1 MAGFGKWVGGA
12 IGWALGGPIGGILG
26 YQVGKFFTSGIQIDE
41 EGSRGAYQGHG
52 ATRGGDFAM
61 ALVVL
66 SAAVMNADGK
76 VLKSELEFVKKFFKL
91 NFGDDMAD
99 QLLLLLREALKQN
112 VDVRGVAAQIRT
124 NMDHPKR
131 LLLLLREA
139 LKQNVDVR
147 GVASQI
153 RTNMDH
159 PKRLLL
165 LQYLYGIAK
174 SDGNVDKSEIDLIRT
189 IARHLGISAKDI
201 TSIEEPFNTGSANPY
216 KVLEISKDCSN
227 SEVKKAY
234 RKLAIKFHPDKI
246 GDLGEGPKK
255 QAKERFLQVQSAYE
269 EIKKTRGFK

>member
-26 YQVGKFFTSGIQIDE
+26 YQVGKFFTSGIQVNEQGDR
-41 EGSRGAYQGHG
+41 GSSQGRG

-76 VLKSELEFVKKFFKL
+76 VLKSELEFVKKFLKL
-91 NFGDDMAD
+91 NFGDDMSD

-112 VDVRGVAAQIRT
+112 VDVRGVA
-124 NMDHPKR
+124 M
-131 LLLLLREA
+131 
-139 LKQNVDVR
+139 
-147 GVASQI
+147 QI

-174 SDGNVDKSEIDLIRT
+174 ADGNVDKTEIDLIRT

-216 KVLEISKDCSN
+216 KVLEITKNATDTD
-227 SEVKKAY
+227 VKKAY

-269 EIKKTRGFK
+269 EIKKARGFK

>member
-26 YQVGKFFTSGIQIDE
+26 YQVGKFFTSGIQVNEHGDR
-41 EGSRGAYQGHG
+41 GSSQGRG

-76 VLKSELEFVKKFFKL
+76 VLKSELEFVKKFLKL
-91 NFGDDMAD
+91 NFGDDMSD

-112 VDVRGVAAQIRT
+112 VDVRGVA
-124 NMDHPKR
+124 M
-131 LLLLLREA
+131 
-139 LKQNVDVR
+139 
-147 GVASQI
+147 QI

-174 SDGNVDKSEIDLIRT
+174 ADGNVDKTEIDLIRT

-216 KVLEISKDCSN
+216 KVLEITKNATDTD
-227 SEVKKAY
+227 VKKAY

-269 EIKKTRGFK
+269 EIKKARGFK

>member
-1 MAGFGKWVGGA
+1 
-12 IGWALGGPIGGILG
+12 
-26 YQVGKFFTSGIQIDE
+26 
-41 EGSRGAYQGHG
+41 
-52 ATRGGDFAM
+52 
-61 ALVVL
+61 
-66 SAAVMNADGK
+66 
-76 VLKSELEFVKKFFKL
+76 L

-99 QLLLLLREALKQN
+99 Q
-112 VDVRGVAAQIRT
+112 
-124 NMDHPKR
+124 

-174 SDGNVDKSEIDLIRT
+174 SDGDVDKSEIDLIRT

-216 KVLEISKDCSN
+216 KVLEISNDCSD
-227 SEVKKAY
+227 SDVKKAY

-246 GDLGEGPKK
+246 GDLGDGPKK
-255 QAKERFLQVQSAYE
+255 LAKERFLQVQSAYE
-269 EIKKTRGFK
+269 DIKKARGFK

>member
-12 IGWALGGPIGGILG
+12 IGGALGGPIGGILG
-26 YQVGKFFTSGIQIDE
+26 YQVGKFFTSGTQDE
-41 EGSRGAYQGHG
+41 EGSRGAYQGHR

-76 VLKSELEFVKKFFKL
+76 VVKSELEFVKKFLKL
-91 NFGDDMAD
+91 NFGDNMAD

-112 VDVRGVAAQIRT
+112 VDVRRVA
-124 NMDHPKR
+124 D
-131 LLLLLREA
+131 
-139 LKQNVDVR
+139 
-147 GVASQI
+147 QI

-174 SDGNVDKSEIDLIRT
+174 SDGDVDKSEIDLIRT

-201 TSIEEPFNTGSANPY
+201 TSIEEPFNTGSANP
-216 KVLEISKDCSN
+216 
-227 SEVKKAY
+227 
-234 RKLAIKFHPDKI
+234 
-246 GDLGEGPKK
+246 
-255 QAKERFLQVQSAYE
+255 
-269 EIKKTRGFK
+269 